1 MTSVANAFIAEGGSR
16 LSGIITKKKIIVL
29 TTTAN
34 TGIYKLGEI

>member
-16 LSGIITKKKIIVL
+16 LSGIITEKMVL

-34 TGIYKLGEI
+34 TSWERSERM